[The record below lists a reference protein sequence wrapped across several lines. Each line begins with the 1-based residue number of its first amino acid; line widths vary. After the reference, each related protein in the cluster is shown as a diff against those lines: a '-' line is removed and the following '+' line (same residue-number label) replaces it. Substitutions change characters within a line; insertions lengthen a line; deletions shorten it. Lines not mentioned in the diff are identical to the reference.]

1 MTMRRAFEWVYL
13 DETAPRRDFERV
25 YLDETARLDL
35 ERIYLAEP
43 ERRHPALDD
52 LADEYHRR
60 CEEFDRTVCTGPIRE
75 GEIMPATD
83 RERMIINRY
92 ASTLREELWHRAA
105 RMGYSL
111 AEYGEAI
118 RDAYRRHAFR

>member
-1 MTMRRAFEWVYL
+1 MRRAFEW
-13 DETAPRRDFERV
+13 A
-25 YLDETARLDL
+25 YLDETARRRDF
-35 ERIYLAEP
+35 ERIYHVEP
-43 ERRHPALDD
+43 ERRPLPLGE

-60 CEEFDRTVCTGPIRE
+60 CEEFDRTVCTGPIRG